1 MPTPTIISAETR
13 RFPPIS
19 YTDQSSGTPVQ
30 YKVVEQRRTVYMASN
45 VPPDQL
51 DPQVMEQFLSVP
63 DVPGQGYPTVPPMH
77 HRTISLQEADRRQ
90 GGWEDLAPQ
99 PSPTCSEPA
108 PDQRKNTRPS
118 LLKKTKPKP
127 QFTSTSP
134 ITPTSPQR
142 SPHTPRA
149 PARIL
154 FYNKDQPYYG
164 FTNFSTHSVLYNN
177 KSYPTSE
184 HLFQSFKFQKHRPLL
199 AEHIRTCSDRP
210 SVAFSEARRFQSE
223 MDETLWHKFTQHRN
237 LMEELLATGDAELVE
252 QCNSRPKNTGHEY
265 CGRKCAKDAK
275 DARDARDAKAVVPTD
290 GQPTMTIANNVA
302 PTGAPTQTASN
313 LVHHIQI
320 RHTPPRFGNAM
331 QPPRETKAPQ
341 TTQLQS
347 ATQRSVA
354 QAPYLLKG
362 ASAASTG
369 ITAVSNRTVW
379 ATPPASLPVSANVA
393 PAPSFNVPP
402 VAGQQPT
409 HRGVAVPVQPLP
421 PSTCSLQ
428 SCSRPAHVNSDGS
441 VSGYC
446 TMNHREEAVTS
457 GAVPGCI
464 MCGKYPQ
471 SATDYF
477 CSTTCREQALR
488 K

>member
-1 MPTPTIISAETR
+1 MAPHVTIRESAVFYFSLLTLIDMPTPTIISAETR

-30 YKVVEQRRTVYMASN
+30 YKVVEQRRTVYMASK

-223 MDETLWHKFTQHRN
+223 VRRDWLSVNITKMDETLWHKFTQHRN

-252 QCNSRPKNTGHEY
+252 DSY
-265 CGRKCAKDAK
+265 KDAFWGVGADGK
-275 DARDARDAKAVVPTD
+275 GRNELGKALERLRARLR
-290 GQPTMTIANNVA
+290 G
-302 PTGAPTQTASN
+302 TQ
-313 LVHHIQI
+313 H
-320 RHTPPRFGNAM
+320 
-331 QPPRETKAPQ
+331 
-341 TTQLQS
+341 
-347 ATQRSVA
+347 
-354 QAPYLLKG
+354 
-362 ASAASTG
+362 
-369 ITAVSNRTVW
+369 
-379 ATPPASLPVSANVA
+379 
-393 PAPSFNVPP
+393 
-402 VAGQQPT
+402 
-409 HRGVAVPVQPLP
+409 
-421 PSTCSLQ
+421 
-428 SCSRPAHVNSDGS
+428 
-441 VSGYC
+441 
-446 TMNHREEAVTS
+446 
-457 GAVPGCI
+457 
-464 MCGKYPQ
+464 
-471 SATDYF
+471 
-477 CSTTCREQALR
+477 
-488 K
+488 